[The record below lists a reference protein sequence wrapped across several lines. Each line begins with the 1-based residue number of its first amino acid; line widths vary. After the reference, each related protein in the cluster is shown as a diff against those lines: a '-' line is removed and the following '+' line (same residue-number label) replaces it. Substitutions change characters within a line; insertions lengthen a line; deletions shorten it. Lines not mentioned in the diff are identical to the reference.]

1 MQHKLKSEGPGEHGA
16 ACGCWGAAGHTEGTE
31 VALGRGASC
40 HICPEPQSTA
50 PRAPGTQRNASGCRA
65 TSQRGTDGSNG
76 LRPDFWGLFT
86 QPQLTTEPDYSGT
99 LLWRGR
105 QKQSH
110 GTCWR
115 ARACGRTPAAPRAR
129 CQQLYLTTA
138 SRGPSQQCQPHC
150 TPTQAMP
157 TAPEPRCSFPGAHGG
172 MQGGV
177 AHVCPWGS
185 SKALLFARG
194 PTALQLLSLVV
205 RPTPDPQVPDTGP
218 EPCLQLCALGGCV
231 WHPLLGCRPG
241 HPVVRLAGTALPSPP
256 SGSTHTASGSP
267 ALSPRSSSA
276 GLLLPCPPDRLCAQP
291 AKISCEKIASK
302 HIHVCFQTSQNL
314 KQLA

>member
-1 MQHKLKSEGPGEHGA
+1 MGAGPPRRRERMA
-16 ACGCWGAAGHTEGTE
+16 AMD
-31 VALGRGASC
+31 LGPTFGGFSHNRSS
-40 HICPEPQSTA
+40 PQST
-50 PRAPGTQRNASGCRA
+50 
-65 TSQRGTDGSNG
+65 
-76 LRPDFWGLFT
+76 
-86 QPQLTTEPDYSGT
+86 DYSGT
-99 LLWRGR
+99 LLWRGC

-129 CQQLYLTTA
+129 CHQLGLTTA

-150 TPTQAMP
+150 TPTQATP

-177 AHVCPWGS
+177 ARVCPRGS

-194 PTALQLLSLVV
+194 PAALQLLSLVV

-241 HPVVRLAGTALPSPP
+241 HPVVRLAGTALPSLRVHAQCQQQPSPLPP
-256 SGSTHTASGSP
+256 LIFSGPASPVPTGQ
-267 ALSPRSSSA
+267 AL
-276 GLLLPCPPDRLCAQP
+276 CTTC
-291 AKISCEKIASK
+291 
-302 HIHVCFQTSQNL
+302 QNKL
-314 KQLA
+314 